1 MPRPPERGRVGLKSQ
16 TEDPEDLMIANRIA
30 KAACGA
36 LVTGIATLAL
46 AAPASAVHTVE
57 PEGGTPDTGTTSVS
71 TGSGLA
77 QVATGALGGIA
88 LAGAGIA
95 VVTGVRRHNHH
106 FAHPA

>member
-1 MPRPPERGRVGLKSQ
+1 M
-16 TEDPEDLMIANRIA
+16 TANRIA
-30 KAACGA
+30 KAASGA
-36 LVTGIATLAL
+36 LVTGIAALAL
-46 AAPASAVHTVE
+46 AGPASAAQPVE
-57 PEGGTPDTGTTSVS
+57 PEGGTPDTGTVSVS

-106 FAHPA
+106 VAHPA